1 MERRWRKVSW
11 RQRKARALMTVTVV
25 MMLAMTVI
33 MGTEAGMVVVVG
45 VGRW

>member
-1 MERRWRKVSW
+1 
-11 RQRKARALMTVTVV
+11 MTVMVV

-33 MGTEAGMVVVVG
+33 MGTEAGMLVVVG